1 MKIQR
6 NILKSH
12 DITSEGK
19 IREKK
24 KKRENGKKKQRELIG
39 PLTRKPKREEY

>member
-24 KKRENGKKKQRELIG
+24 KKEKKEKKQRELIG

>member
-12 DITSEGK
+12 DITSEERRRLERK
-19 IREKK
+19 R
-24 KKRENGKKKQRELIG
+24 KKRKIKKQRELIG
-39 PLTRKPKREEY
+39 LLTKKPEKEEY

>member
-24 KKRENGKKKQRELIG
+24 RKKRKMKKKQRELIC